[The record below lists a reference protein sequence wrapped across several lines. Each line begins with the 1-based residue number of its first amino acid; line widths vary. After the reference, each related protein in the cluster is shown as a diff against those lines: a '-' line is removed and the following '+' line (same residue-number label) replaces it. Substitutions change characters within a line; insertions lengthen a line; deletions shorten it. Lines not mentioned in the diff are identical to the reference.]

1 MIKKELSVYIC
12 SEKVELING
21 LKFDA
26 CIAGHNIGQKEE
38 RKVIYPTK
46 IDTETINPKSFIKLK
61 EKLKIDEMLF
71 VDEIKGADKIISIT
85 DHVNRSGQNF
95 LRSKTPEG
103 ELPQFPD
110 MSKIYN
116 PIKDFD
122 SGIVHTIGAER
133 FKNQQIGNNTIFS
146 AFVGLISPVAH
157 YVGIKIFALG
167 SEDIDKIIN
176 QL

>member
-1 MIKKELSVYIC
+1 MIKKELPVYFC
-12 SEKVELING
+12 SATVELINE
-21 LKFDA
+21 LKVESD
-26 CIAGHNIGQKEE
+26 IADHKIGQLKE
-38 RKVIYPTK
+38 RRIIVPNK
-46 IDTETINPKSFIKLK
+46 IDSDTINPQSFIELK
-61 EKLKIDEMLF
+61 NQLNINELLLIDK
-71 VDEIKGADKIISIT
+71 IKGTDKIISIT
-85 DHVNRSGQNF
+85 DHVNKSGQNF

-116 PIKDFD
+116 QIKGFNR
-122 SGIVHTIGAER
+122 GIVHTIGAER
-133 FKNQQIGNNTIFS
+133 FKNQQTGNNTIFS
-146 AFVGLISPVAH
+146 ALVGLISPVAH